1 MATVLRNAR
10 ILAGEEFRDDLA
22 VVIEDGRISALL
34 PDAAPQ
40 LGQAAEQIDLDGGW
54 LLPGFIDVQVKGGGG
69 ALFNNTPDVASLR
82 TIARAHRRFG
92 TTAMLATLISDDV
105 DVMREAIAAMREA
118 IAQGVP
124 GVIGIHLE
132 GPYIAPARKGTHD
145 ASKFRVPDEEE
156 IALAASL
163 DNGVTLLTLA
173 PERVPLET
181 IRALVE
187 RGVIVAAGHTAGTY
201 EEIRAGLDAGVRGFT
216 HLYNAMSP
224 LQGREPGAVGAALE
238 DRDSW
243 IGIIV
248 DGVHVHP
255 ASLRVAL
262 AAKPR
267 GRLLLVTDAMPPVGA
282 DDPSYVLY
290 GETIT
295 AIDGVVR
302 NAAGSLAGSALDMA
316 TAVRNTVQLLGQ
328 PLAEAARMAST
339 YPAQFLN
346 VDDRLGHIAEGYQ
359 ADLVLLGCW
368 TDNAGRTPAEMKAWV
383 AGIAEGG
390 QLPRQLAVFGTGETQ
405 WGQEYYCGAVHRLI
419 RYFRSDYPPLEIE
432 QMPHGERHAEAIDAW
447 TDAVL
452 AHYWSNHDADHRRH
466 HA

>member
-1 MATVLRNAR
+1 MKQVLRNAR
-10 ILAGEEFRDDLA
+10 MLVGDEFRDDLA
-22 VVIEDGRISALL
+22 LVIEDGRILAVL

-40 LGQAAEQIDLDGGW
+40 LGQADEQVDLDGGW
-54 LLPGFIDVQVKGGGG
+54 LLPGFIDVQVNGGGG
-69 ALFNNTPDVASLR
+69 ALFNNTPDVATLR
-82 TIARAHRRFG
+82 TIAAAHRRFG
-92 TTAMLATLISDDV
+92 TTALLPTLISDDLQ
-105 DVMREAIAAMREA
+105 VMRAAIAATHDA
-118 IAQGVP
+118 IAQEVP

-145 ASKFRVPDEEE
+145 VSKFRVPDADE

-187 RGVIVAAGHTAGTY
+187 RGVIVAAGHTAASY
-201 EEIRAGLDAGVRGFT
+201 EEVRAGLDAGVRGFT

-243 IGIIV
+243 VGIIV

-255 ASLRVAL
+255 GSLRVAL

-282 DDPSYVLY
+282 DDPSYELY
-290 GETIT
+290 GEIIT
-295 AIDGVVR
+295 AVDGVVR

-339 YPAQFLN
+339 YPARFLN
-346 VDDRLGHIAEGYQ
+346 VDDRLGHIAEGFQ
-359 ADLVLLGCW
+359 ADLVLLDDALQVRGTW
-368 TDNAGRTPAEMKAWV
+368 IAG
-383 AGIAEGG
+383 
-390 QLPRQLAVFGTGETQ
+390 Q
-405 WGQEYYCGAVHRLI
+405 Y
-419 RYFRSDYPPLEIE
+419 
-432 QMPHGERHAEAIDAW
+432 EAA
-447 TDAVL
+447 
-452 AHYWSNHDADHRRH
+452 
-466 HA
+466 

>member
-1 MATVLRNAR
+1 MKQVLRNAR
-10 ILAGEEFRDDLA
+10 MLVGEEFRDDLA
-22 VVIEDGRISALL
+22 LVIEEGRISAVL
-34 PDAAPQ
+34 PDAAPP
-40 LGQAAEQIDLDGGW
+40 LGPADEQVDLGGGW
-54 LLPGFIDVQVKGGGG
+54 LLPGFIDVQVNGGGG
-69 ALFNNTPDVASLR
+69 ALFNNTPDVPTLR
-82 TIARAHRRFG
+82 TIAAAHRRFG
-92 TTAMLATLISDDV
+92 TTALLPTLISDDLQ
-105 DVMREAIAAMREA
+105 VMRAAITATHDA

-145 ASKFRVPDEEE
+145 VSKFRVPDADEV
-156 IALAASL
+156 ALAASL

-187 RGVIVAAGHTAGTY
+187 RGVIVAAGHTAATY
-201 EEIRAGLDAGVRGFT
+201 EEARAGLDAGIRGFT

-243 IGIIV
+243 VGIIV

-255 ASLRVAL
+255 GSLRVAL

-282 DDPSYVLY
+282 DDPSYELY
-290 GETIT
+290 GEIIT
-295 AIDGVVR
+295 AVDGVVR

-339 YPAQFLN
+339 YPARFLN
-346 VDDRLGHIAEGYQ
+346 VDDRMGHIAEGFQ
-359 ADLVLLGCW
+359 ADLVLLDDALQVRGTW
-368 TDNAGRTPAEMKAWV
+368 IAG
-383 AGIAEGG
+383 
-390 QLPRQLAVFGTGETQ
+390 Q
-405 WGQEYYCGAVHRLI
+405 Y
-419 RYFRSDYPPLEIE
+419 
-432 QMPHGERHAEAIDAW
+432 EAA
-447 TDAVL
+447 
-452 AHYWSNHDADHRRH
+452 
-466 HA
+466 

>member
-1 MATVLRNAR
+1 MKQVLRNAR
-10 ILAGEEFRDDLA
+10 MLVGEEFRDDLA
-22 VVIEDGRISALL
+22 LVIEESRISAVL

-40 LGQAAEQIDLDGGW
+40 LGPADEQVDLGGGW
-54 LLPGFIDVQVKGGGG
+54 LLPGFIDVQVNGGGG
-69 ALFNNTPDVASLR
+69 ALFNNTPDVPTLR
-82 TIARAHRRFG
+82 TIAAAHRRFG
-92 TTAMLATLISDDV
+92 TTALLPTLISDDLQ
-105 DVMREAIAAMREA
+105 VMRAAITATHDA
-118 IAQGVP
+118 ITQGVP

-145 ASKFRVPDEEE
+145 VSKFRVPDADEV
-156 IALAASL
+156 ALAASL

-187 RGVIVAAGHTAGTY
+187 RGVIVAAGHTAATY
-201 EEIRAGLDAGVRGFT
+201 EEARAGLDAGIRGFT

-243 IGIIV
+243 VGIIV

-255 ASLRVAL
+255 GSLRVAL

-282 DDPSYVLY
+282 DDPSYELY
-290 GETIT
+290 GEIIT
-295 AIDGVVR
+295 AVDGVVR

-316 TAVRNTVQLLGQ
+316 TAVRNTVQLLGE

-339 YPAQFLN
+339 YPARFLN
-346 VDDRLGHIAEGYQ
+346 VDDRMGHIAEGFQ
-359 ADLVLLGCW
+359 ADLVLLDDALQVRGTW
-368 TDNAGRTPAEMKAWV
+368 IAG
-383 AGIAEGG
+383 
-390 QLPRQLAVFGTGETQ
+390 Q
-405 WGQEYYCGAVHRLI
+405 Y
-419 RYFRSDYPPLEIE
+419 
-432 QMPHGERHAEAIDAW
+432 EAA
-447 TDAVL
+447 
-452 AHYWSNHDADHRRH
+452 
-466 HA
+466 